1 MSTLRGED
9 VETRRIYFL
18 FDFPNIAKTCAS
30 VKHQVL
36 LNELIDWNQ
45 LRRRLKEHVHANY
58 PGNLPTEFVVFVNRR
73 SAKQSRGRIKSL
85 RKSGFR
91 VVVRRNDDQSVG
103 VAKVIFEY
111 VKQILQKPDT
121 AAIYVLGNDLDSVEL
136 ISSYM
141 IDPVSEIQ
149 DDGLYH
155 RVYDGETDLWVGI
168 IPSGFD
174 QYTNLD
180 RFVDSVRILNLEELS
195 GVFFG
200 SNVSH
205 SF

>member
-1 MSTLRGED
+1 MSTLRDED

-30 VKHQVL
+30 VKHQL
-36 LNELIDWNQ
+36 FLNELVDWNQ

-58 PGNLPTEFVVFVNRR
+58 PGNLPLEFVVFVNRR
-73 SAKQSRGRIKSL
+73 SAKQSRGRIKNL

-91 VVVRRNDDQSVG
+91 VVVKRNDDQSIG
-103 VAKVIFEY
+103 VAKEIYEY

-121 AAIYVLGNDLDSVEL
+121 AAIYILGNDLDSAEI

-141 IDPVSEIQ
+141 IDPVSEVQ
-149 DDGLYH
+149 EDGRYH
-155 RVYDGETDLWVGI
+155 QIYDGNTDLWVGI
-168 IPSGFD
+168 MPSGFD
-174 QYTNLD
+174 QYTNTD
-180 RFVDSVRILNLEELS
+180 RFVDSVKILNLEGLS

-200 SNVSH
+200 SDITH